1 VAQAN
6 GASVGQVTTAA
17 SLAKTTTKES
27 RQSNNNHDKQIK
39 ITTIKLKSKATQVIN
54 QDHRLRR
61 PAIVMIFNSL
71 RECK

>member
-17 SLAKTTTKES
+17 SLAKTTTRES

-39 ITTIKLKSKATQVIN
+39 ITTIKLKPKATRVIN
-54 QDHRLRR
+54 QDHQWRH
-61 PAIVMIFNSL
+61 PTMVMIFNRL